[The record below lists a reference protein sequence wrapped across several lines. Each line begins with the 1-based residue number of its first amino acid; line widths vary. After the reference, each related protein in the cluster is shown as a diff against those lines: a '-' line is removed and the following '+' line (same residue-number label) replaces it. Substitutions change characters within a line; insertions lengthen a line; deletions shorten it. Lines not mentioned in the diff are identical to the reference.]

1 MVKVLFIDDEPRTH
15 RTLEVVLPDPYVLYS
30 AYSARQGIEAVEREG
45 PDVVLLDI
53 NLPDMDGIAVLRRI
67 MARPCPPPVIM
78 LTAMA
83 APRLVKEALLAGACD
98 YIVKPY
104 GLKELVGA
112 LRTAVAGA
120 DARRAAQV
128 SRDDGSIFPGLIGE
142 SACMRE
148 VRRLVLRYASSDSP
162 VLVAGES
169 GTGKELVAR
178 AVHEASRR
186 RAFPF
191 VALNCGALPES
202 LLESELFGVERGAY
216 TDAVSRPGCFE
227 RANGGTLFLDEVGEM
242 SAAAQTRLL
251 RVIEQRELTRVGGT
265 LPVAI
270 DVRVV
275 SATNR
280 ELRPNG
286 SATNPLGTS
295 ATNPLGT
302 SATNPLGTSA
312 TNPLGTSAG
321 FRPDLYYRLGVLPIR
336 VPPLRDRPEDIPVL
350 AAHFLSLLG
359 KPDAALS
366 GGALGAL
373 CSHGWPGN
381 VRELRSVMERAAL
394 CADDGS
400 IRARDLLFD

>member
-1 MVKVLFIDDEPRTH
+1 
-15 RTLEVVLPDPYVLYS
+15 
-30 AYSARQGIEAVEREG
+30 
-45 PDVVLLDI
+45 
-53 NLPDMDGIAVLRRI
+53 
-67 MARPCPPPVIM
+67 
-78 LTAMA
+78 
-83 APRLVKEALLAGACD
+83 
-98 YIVKPY
+98 
-104 GLKELVGA
+104 
-112 LRTAVAGA
+112 
-120 DARRAAQV
+120 
-128 SRDDGSIFPGLIGE
+128 
-142 SACMRE
+142 MRE

-251 RVIEQRELTRVGGT
+251 RVVEQRELTRVGGT

-295 ATNPLGT
+295 A
-302 SATNPLGTSA
+302 
-312 TNPLGTSAG
+312 G

-336 VPPLRDRPEDIPVL
+336 VPPLRDRPEDIPAL